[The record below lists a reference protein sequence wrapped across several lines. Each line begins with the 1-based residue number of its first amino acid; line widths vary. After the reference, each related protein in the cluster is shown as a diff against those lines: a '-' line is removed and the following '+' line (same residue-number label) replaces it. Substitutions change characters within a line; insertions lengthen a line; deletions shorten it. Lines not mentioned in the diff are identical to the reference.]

1 MLTIELNHQR
11 LQQTLDQIEDDIGDL
26 TPLMQAIAAELASQT
41 EENFEHE
48 GRPEWPEL
56 SDVTIE
62 RRAKQGHWPGQML
75 QVSAGGL
82 AASIVTHATDSSAL
96 VGSNKPY
103 AAMMQFGGKQVDFPL
118 LWGDIPARPYL
129 PIDGEG
135 SIEPD
140 AEKALQR
147 LVLAH
152 LKKMGACNSANNEV
166 LSDTRP

>member
-1 MLTIELNHQR
+1 MLTIELNNQR
-11 LQQTLDQIEDDIGDL
+11 LQQILHQLEDAIGDL
-26 TPLMQAIAAELASQT
+26 TPLMQAIAIELASQT

-56 SDVTIE
+56 SDVTTE

-82 AASIVTHATDSSAL
+82 AASIVTHATDSSAM

-103 AAMMQFGGKQVDFPL
+103 AAMMQFGGQRADFPQ

-129 PIDGEG
+129 PM
-135 SIEPD
+135 D
-140 AEKALQR
+140 AEGALQPEVEH
-147 LVLAH
+147 VLLDLA
-152 LKKMGACNSANNEV
+152 
-166 LSDTRP
+166 LSHIRTALHM

>member
-1 MLTIELNHQR
+1 MLTIELNNQR
-11 LQQTLDQIEDDIGDL
+11 LQQTLSQIEDAIGDL

-56 SDVTIE
+56 SDVTTE

-103 AAMMQFGGKQVDFPL
+103 AAMMQFGGSQTEFPH
-118 LWGDIPARPYL
+118 LWGDIPARRYL
-129 PIDGEG
+129 PLAVDQTLQDGVEAA
-135 SIEPD
+135 I
-140 AEKALQR
+140 LL
-147 LVLAH
+147 LVFEH
-152 LKKMGACNSANNEV
+152 CE
-166 LSDTRP
+166 TR

>member
-1 MLTIELNHQR
+1 MLTIELNNQR
-11 LQQTLDQIEDDIGDL
+11 LQQTLNQIEDDIGDL

-56 SDVTIE
+56 SDVTTE
-62 RRAKQGHWPGQML
+62 RRAKQGHWPGQRL

-82 AASIVTHATDSSAL
+82 AASIVTHATDSSAM

-103 AAMMQFGGKQVDFPL
+103 AAMMQLGGKQVNFPH

-129 PIDGEG
+129 PM
-135 SIEPD
+135 D
-140 AEKALQR
+140 AEGNLQPEANETILELALT
-147 LVLAH
+147 H
-152 LKKMGACNSANNEV
+152 LKKAGCV
-166 LSDTRP
+166 

>member
-1 MLTIELNHQR
+1 MLTIELNNQR
-11 LQQTLDQIEDDIGDL
+11 LQQTLSQIEDAIGDL

-82 AASIVTHATDSSAL
+82 AASIVTDATDSSAM

-103 AAMMQFGGKQVDFPL
+103 AAMMQFGGERADFPQ
-118 LWGDIPARPYL
+118 LWGDIPARPFVPVDDDSNL
-129 PIDGEG
+129 HPEAKVAILELTVTHL
-135 SIEPD
+135 
-140 AEKALQR
+140 EKA
-147 LVLAH
+147 
-152 LKKMGACNSANNEV
+152 G
-166 LSDTRP
+166 RP